1 MSGDFDG
8 QDMSFGQGSLQPLL
22 RDMIN
27 EDPETMKAI
36 FYTNN
41 EILSDGV
48 GKRH

>member
-1 MSGDFDG
+1 MELRAGFPA
-8 QDMSFGQGSLQPLL
+8 PLL

-36 FYTNN
+36 FHTNN